1 LCASVDEALESYCGK
16 RRINKRTASIAGGAW
31 SGTRLIFLAM
41 AEDQFWVGVHGVI
54 AEEGRI
60 LVLKRAPAMSY
71 KPGTWDLPGGHLAI
85 GELFEECLAREIAE
99 ETGLSVAIERLL
111 GIHNSVGP
119 YLQALFA
126 CSVVGTRGEIRLRAH
141 EHVDARWVAPHEF
154 GQLELIPYLEGI
166 LRRGMLD
173 FVDRRR

>member
-1 LCASVDEALESYCGK
+1 
-16 RRINKRTASIAGGAW
+16 
-31 SGTRLIFLAM
+31 M

-54 AEEGRI
+54 ADNRRI
-60 LVLKRAPAMSY
+60 LVLKRAPSMSY

-85 GELFEECLAREIAE
+85 GELFEECLAREIEE
-99 ETGLSVAIERLL
+99 ETGLSIAIERLL

-126 CSVVGTRGEIRLRAH
+126 CRIVGHRGEIRLRPH
-141 EHVDARWVAPHEF
+141 EHVESRWVALSELSA
-154 GQLELIPYLEGI
+154 LELIPYLDGI

-173 FVDRRR
+173 FVDELH